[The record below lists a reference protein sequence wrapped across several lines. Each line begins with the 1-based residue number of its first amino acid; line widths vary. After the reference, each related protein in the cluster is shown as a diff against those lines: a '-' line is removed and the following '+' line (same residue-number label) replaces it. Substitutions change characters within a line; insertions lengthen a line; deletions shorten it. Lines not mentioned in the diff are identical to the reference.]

1 MSIQFNMNNTQEL
14 GQDGFMWG
22 ISNSDYSGDTGRRIE
37 NQPLPSQPS
46 QPLEI
51 HTSTAKNV
59 TKGRKRTRR
68 DDKNHLEES
77 PDHEIHIWTERERRK
92 KMRDMFSKL
101 HALLPQLPPKV
112 YDLIIITYIYDS
124 VIFVSVG
131 IKFS

>member
-1 MSIQFNMNNTQEL
+1 MSIQFNMNNAQEL
-14 GQDGFMWG
+14 GHDGFMWG
-22 ISNSDYSGDTGRRIE
+22 ISNSDYSGDTCRRIE

-51 HTSTAKNV
+51 STSTAKNV
-59 TKGRKRTRR
+59 TKSRKRTRR
-68 DDKNHLEES
+68 DDKNHVEES

-112 YDLIIITYIYDS
+112 YDLIIIPYIY
-124 VIFVSVG
+124 G
-131 IKFS
+131 YL